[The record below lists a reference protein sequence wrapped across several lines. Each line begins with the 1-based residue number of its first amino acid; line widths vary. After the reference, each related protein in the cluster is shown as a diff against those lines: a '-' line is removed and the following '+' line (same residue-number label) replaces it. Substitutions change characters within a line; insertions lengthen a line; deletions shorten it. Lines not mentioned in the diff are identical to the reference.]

1 MSEKYSSWRPH
12 YNGIVMKDF
21 ANIGLGLA
29 INKNKFY
36 VVTQYGQQVIPTGD
50 SL

>member
-1 MSEKYSSWRPH
+1 
-12 YNGIVMKDF
+12 MKDF
-21 ANIGLGLA
+21 MNIGLGLA

-50 SL
+50 VSDTKNLVAKK